1 MDIKIVEEIGRL
13 EKIVEEK
20 YEVFVRDKELISIK
34 IHELQKDIEQ
44 GRSKISRTDLY
55 KHQDV
60 LKKEIKD
67 LTRNFMDDRDS
78 IFSKITRL
86 EETKRKIEEDAR
98 LGKESI
104 DHNLKN
110 IQDFIDRGN
119 TNEIFVAMEAI
130 KNSITIMNNEL
141 KSLKKV
147 DDT

>member
-44 GRSKISRTDLY
+44 GKSKISRTDLY
-55 KHQDV
+55 KHQDI
-60 LKKEIKD
+60 LKKEIKE
-67 LTRNFMDDRDS
+67 LTRNFMDVRES

-104 DHNLKN
+104 DHNLKS

-130 KNSITIMNNEL
+130 KNSITIINNEL

-147 DDT
+147 DDI

>member
-67 LTRNFMDDRDS
+67 LTKNFMDDRDS

-130 KNSITIMNNEL
+130 KNSITIINNEL
-141 KSLKKV
+141 KLLKKV

>member
-34 IHELQKDIEQ
+34 IHEIQKDIEQ

-119 TNEIFVAMEAI
+119 TNEIFVAME
-130 KNSITIMNNEL
+130 
-141 KSLKKV
+141 
-147 DDT
+147 D

>member
-141 KSLKKV
+141 KLLKKV

>member
-20 YEVFVRDKELISIK
+20 YEAFVRDKELISIK
-34 IHELQKDIEQ
+34 IHEIQKDIEQ

>member
-20 YEVFVRDKELISIK
+20 YEVFVRYKELISIK

-67 LTRNFMDDRDS
+67 LTKNFMDDRDS

-130 KNSITIMNNEL
+130 KNSITIINNEL
-141 KSLKKV
+141 KLLKKV

>member
-1 MDIKIVEEIGRL
+1 MDTKIVEEIGRL

-20 YEVFVRDKELISIK
+20 YEIFMKDKELISIK
-34 IHELQKDIEQ
+34 IHEIQKDIEQ

-55 KHQDV
+55 KHQDI

-86 EETKRKIEEDAR
+86 EETKKRIEEDAR
-98 LGKESI
+98 LSKESI
-104 DHNLKN
+104 EHNIKN

-130 KNSITIMNNEL
+130 KNSIMIINNEL

>member
-78 IFSKITRL
+78 IFSKERSKRMLVSVKSRL
-86 EETKRKIEEDAR
+86 TTTLKIFRISLTEETQMRYLSQWKPLR
-98 LGKESI
+98 
-104 DHNLKN
+104 
-110 IQDFIDRGN
+110 IQ
-119 TNEIFVAMEAI
+119 
-130 KNSITIMNNEL
+130 SLSSIMN
-141 KSLKKV
+141 SSC
-147 DDT
+147 

>member
-34 IHELQKDIEQ
+34 IHEIQKDIEQ

-130 KNSITIMNNEL
+130 KNSITIINNEL
-141 KSLKKV
+141 KLLKKV

>member
-130 KNSITIMNNEL
+130 KNSITIINNEL
-141 KSLKKV
+141 KLLKKV

>member
-34 IHELQKDIEQ
+34 IHEIQKDIEQ

-141 KSLKKV
+141 KLLKKV

>member
-1 MDIKIVEEIGRL
+1 MDTKIVEEIGRL

-20 YEVFVRDKELISIK
+20 YEIFMKDKELISIK
-34 IHELQKDIEQ
+34 IHEIQKDIEQ

-55 KHQDV
+55 KHQDI

-67 LTRNFMDDRDS
+67 LTGNFMDDRDS

-86 EETKRKIEEDAR
+86 EETKKRIEEDAR
-98 LGKESI
+98 LSKESI
-104 DHNLKN
+104 EHNIKN

-119 TNEIFVAMEAI
+119 TNEIFVAMKAI
-130 KNSITIMNNEL
+130 KNSIMIINNEL
-141 KSLKKV
+141 NSLKKV

>member
-20 YEVFVRDKELISIK
+20 YEVFTRDKELISIK

-44 GRSKISRTDLY
+44 GKSKISRTDLY
-55 KHQDV
+55 KHQDI
-60 LKKEIKD
+60 LKKEIKE
-67 LTRNFMDDRDS
+67 LTRNFMGVRES

-104 DHNLKN
+104 DHNLKS

-130 KNSITIMNNEL
+130 KNSITIINNEL

-147 DDT
+147 DDI

>member
-20 YEVFVRDKELISIK
+20 YEVFTRDKELISIK

-44 GRSKISRTDLY
+44 GKSKISRTDLY
-55 KHQDV
+55 KHQDI
-60 LKKEIKD
+60 LKKEIKE
-67 LTRNFMDDRDS
+67 LTRNFMDVRES

-104 DHNLKN
+104 DHNLKS

-130 KNSITIMNNEL
+130 KNSITIINNEL

-147 DDT
+147 DDI

>member
-1 MDIKIVEEIGRL
+1 
-13 EKIVEEK
+13 
-20 YEVFVRDKELISIK
+20 
-34 IHELQKDIEQ
+34 
-44 GRSKISRTDLY
+44 
-55 KHQDV
+55 
-60 LKKEIKD
+60 
-67 LTRNFMDDRDS
+67 MDDRDS

-141 KSLKKV
+141 KLLKKV

>member
-34 IHELQKDIEQ
+34 IHEIQKDIEQ

-119 TNEIFVAMEAI
+119 TNEIFVAMEAN
-130 KNSITIMNNEL
+130 KDSITIMNNEL
-141 KSLKKV
+141 KLLKKV

>member
-1 MDIKIVEEIGRL
+1 MDTEIARL

-34 IHELQKDIEQ
+34 IHEIQKDIEQ

-141 KSLKKV
+141 KLLKKV

>member
-20 YEVFVRDKELISIK
+20 YEVFVKDKELISIK

-130 KNSITIMNNEL
+130 KNSITIINNEL
-141 KSLKKV
+141 KLLKKV